1 MSVMSELHLD
11 IQEMLL
17 NGDKTFDEIA
27 ALLEVPMS
35 WVAEVS
41 KEMHDEHES
50 MLYEAMDGDHDSAM
64 ASAGFGTD
72 EDYGY
77 YGGA

>member
-27 ALLEVPMS
+27 ALLEVPS
-35 WVAEVS
+35 AWVMEVS
-41 KEMHDEHES
+41 KEMHDE
-50 MLYEAMDGDHDSAM
+50 SA
-64 ASAGFGTD
+64 
-72 EDYGY
+72 
-77 YGGA
+77 